1 MGTLTPLDSKELREL
16 KIIAFDTEDDSNG
29 GVLLLN
35 FAFRLGNGKV
45 RHITFRHPVLAR
57 RWIRQQK
64 SKCFFV
70 AHNLEYDLCNVY
82 RDQEFID
89 VARLSYTSRLIIA
102 EMNDQQA
109 KWIDSFNFFPASL
122 KKMGEVVGLEK
133 METDDFD
140 NIAYCRRDCEIVLT
154 FMEMFQKKLI
164 AEVGVG
170 LAPTIGG
177 ISMRAFRTNFLPES
191 LPTYNEP
198 KALEAYYGGRCELF
212 YKGFIEKVEVGDI
225 NSMYPDVMQKLYP
238 DCGSLIETEEWADF
252 EYGISEVTIYVPES
266 NNIPPLPCRDE
277 TGRLVFPVG
286 TFRGTWVN
294 CEIRHAVETSG
305 ATVLETHYSIGTDTG
320 LDVFGNYVR
329 HFYAKRL
336 ESKNEFEKTFYKLFL
351 NNLYGRLGQ
360 HNPRIEARTA
370 EMDEDEKEET
380 QARLIKVLGHFFVY
394 EIPLIEPP
402 ETACWLWASYVTAY
416 ARISLH
422 KGLTAVERSNSQVI
436 YCDTDSIFWSGERNP
451 PGLELDEKKL
461 GAWKIERFKDGEF
474 IIPKGYILH
483 GYPQPVTEKTLKKHP
498 TLKIGDEFSET
509 KIACKGVPMPRA
521 MAIGEIETES
531 NPAWRFLKMGSA
543 TSKRP
548 IRLRAALD
556 RGMVPGSWHDTPKS
570 RKTEYTRRHV
580 DGFGPTSP
588 PVMGRT
594 FDGD

>member
-29 GVLLLN
+29 GVHLLN
-35 FAFRLGNGKV
+35 FAFRMGNGKIK
-45 RHITFRHPVLAR
+45 HQTFRHPVLAR
-57 RWIRQQK
+57 KWIRQQK
-64 SKCFFV
+64 GRCFFV
-70 AHNLEYDLCNVY
+70 AHNLEYDLCNGY
-82 RDQEFID
+82 RDQQFTDIE
-89 VARLSYTSRLIIA
+89 RLSYTSRLIVA
-102 EMNDQQA
+102 EMNDSQA

-140 NIAYCRRDCEIVLT
+140 NIEYCRRDCEIVLT
-154 FMEMFQKKLI
+154 FMEMFQRKLI
-164 AEVGVG
+164 EEVGVG

-177 ISMRAFRTNFLPES
+177 ISMRAFRTNFLPHS

-198 KALEAYYGGRCELF
+198 IALEAYYGGRCELF
-212 YKGFIEKVEVGDI
+212 YKGLIEKVEVGDI
-225 NSMYPDVMQKLYP
+225 NSMYPTVMQELYP
-238 DCGSLIETEEWADF
+238 DCGSLLETSNWDDF
-252 EYGISEVTIYVPES
+252 QFGISTVTIHIPEAV
-266 NNIPPLPCRDE
+266 NIPPLPHRDE

-286 TFRGTWVN
+286 TFTGTWCNV
-294 CEIRHAVETSG
+294 EIQHAIDSCQAE
-305 ATVLETHYSIGTDTG
+305 VLETHFSIGTDSG
-320 LDVFGNYVR
+320 IDVFGPYVR

-336 ESKNEFEKTFYKLFL
+336 ESKNEFERTFYKLFL

-370 EMDEDEKEET
+370 EMDEDEREET
-380 QARLIKVLGHFFVY
+380 QARLIKKLGYFYVY

-422 KGLTAVERSNSQVI
+422 KGLLAVEKTGSQVI

-451 PGLELDEKKL
+451 PGLELNEKKL
-461 GAWKIERFKDGEF
+461 GAWKIERFADGEF

-483 GYPQPVTEKTLKKHP
+483 GYPEPVTEKIQKKYP
-498 TLKIGDEFSET
+498 KLKIGDSYSEI

-521 MAIGEIETES
+521 MDIGEVETES

-543 TSKRP
+543 TSMRP
-548 IRLRAALD
+548 IRLRTALD
-556 RGMVPGSWHDTPKS
+556 RGMVPGSWHESPKS
-570 RKTEYTRRHV
+570 RKTEYTRRTSE
-580 DGFGPTSP
+580 GFGPTSP
-588 PVMGRT
+588 PVLGR
-594 FDGD
+594 